1 MQAILYTH
9 NTSASQNGNFGN
21 GHMANITGL
30 DLIGA

>member
-1 MQAILYTH
+1 MQANIYNH

-21 GHMANITGL
+21 GHMNNITGL